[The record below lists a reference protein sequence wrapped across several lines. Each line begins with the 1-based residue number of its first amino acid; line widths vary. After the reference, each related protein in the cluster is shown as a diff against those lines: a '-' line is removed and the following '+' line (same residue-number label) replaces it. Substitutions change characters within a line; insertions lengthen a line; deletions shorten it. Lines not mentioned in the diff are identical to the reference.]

1 MCNYENKND
10 DRRVLTQRNAA
21 RYGKEE
27 TVKIPAYYQMIG
39 VNAFQSNIK
48 MKNLLLPNGLQEI
61 STNAFRCSKAL
72 REVALPHSI
81 YRVGNGCFA
90 ECPSLRVAYL
100 SKGLEEISEDLFRED
115 RRLQKVLF
123 TRDSEIK
130 RIRKKAFYECAT
142 LNTILLPPK
151 VETIEDRAFY
161 KCKELKKVRFP
172 KGLKKCTEDREKQNV
187 VQKNFLK

>member
-1 MCNYENKND
+1 M
-10 DRRVLTQRNAA
+10 
-21 RYGKEE
+21 
-27 TVKIPAYYQMIG
+27 
-39 VNAFQSNIK
+39 
-48 MKNLLLPNGLQEI
+48 
-61 STNAFRCSKAL
+61 
-72 REVALPHSI
+72 
-81 YRVGNGCFA
+81 GNGCFA

-100 SKGLEEISEDLFRED
+100 SNGLEEISEDLFRAD

-123 TRDSEIK
+123 TKDSEIK

-172 KGLKKCTEDREKQNV
+172 KGLKKVGKEAFYFCGLESLELPDTVEMLDEKAFFKCMYLTEVKLPESIRRIENGYSMDV
-187 VQKNFLK
+187 PSAGTGDPA

>member
-1 MCNYENKND
+1 MCNYENKNE
-10 DRRVLTQRNAA
+10 DRKVLTQKNAA

-27 TVKIPAYYQMIG
+27 TVRIPAYYQMIG

-48 MKNLLLPNGLQEI
+48 MEEPVTAKRAAGNQHERVPVQQGAPGSSIATQYLPGGERLFCRVPFPSCRVSVEWPGRN
-61 STNAFRCSKAL
+61 FRGSVPGRPTAAKS
-72 REVALPHSI
+72 P
-81 YRVGNGCFA
+81 
-90 ECPSLRVAYL
+90 
-100 SKGLEEISEDLFRED
+100 
-115 RRLQKVLF
+115 F

-130 RIRKKAFYECAT
+130 RIRKKAFYECTT

-172 KGLKKCTEDREKQNV
+172 KGL
-187 VQKNFLK
+187 

>member
-1 MCNYENKND
+1 MDCGGNNYFMCNYENKND

-72 REVALPHSI
+72 REVALHTVSTGWGTAVLPSALPFVSRI
-81 YRVGNGCFA
+81 CRKVWKKFQRICSGKTGGC
-90 ECPSLRVAYL
+90 
-100 SKGLEEISEDLFRED
+100 
-115 RRLQKVLF
+115 
-123 TRDSEIK
+123 K
-130 RIRKKAFYECAT
+130 RFF
-142 LNTILLPPK
+142 LP
-151 VETIEDRAFY
+151 ETV
-161 KCKELKKVRFP
+161 K
-172 KGLKKCTEDREKQNV
+172 
-187 VQKNFLK
+187 

>member
-1 MCNYENKND
+1 
-10 DRRVLTQRNAA
+10 
-21 RYGKEE
+21 
-27 TVKIPAYYQMIG
+27 MIG

-100 SKGLEEISEDLFRED
+100 SRWPGRNFRGSVPG
-115 RRLQKVLF
+115 RPTAAK
-123 TRDSEIK
+123 SP
-130 RIRKKAFYECAT
+130 
-142 LNTILLPPK
+142 LP
-151 VETIEDRAFY
+151 ETV
-161 KCKELKKVRFP
+161 K
-172 KGLKKCTEDREKQNV
+172 
-187 VQKNFLK
+187 

>member
-1 MCNYENKND
+1 MDCGGNNYFMCNYENKNE
-10 DRRVLTQRNAA
+10 DRKVLTQRNAA

-27 TVKIPAYYQMIG
+27 TVRIPAYYQMIG

-61 STNAFRCSKAL
+61 GTNAFRCSKTL

-100 SKGLEEISEDLFRED
+100 SNGLEEISEDLFRED

-130 RIRKKAFYECAT
+130 RIRKKM
-142 LNTILLPPK
+142 
-151 VETIEDRAFY
+151 R
-161 KCKELKKVRFP
+161 KKP
-172 KGLKKCTEDREKQNV
+172 EKKR
-187 VQKNFLK
+187 

>member
-81 YRVGNGCFA
+81 YRVGNGFCRVPF
-90 ECPSLRVAYL
+90 PSCCVSVEWSGRN
-100 SKGLEEISEDLFRED
+100 FRGS
-115 RRLQKVLF
+115 V
-123 TRDSEIK
+123 
-130 RIRKKAFYECAT
+130 
-142 LNTILLPPK
+142 P
-151 VETIEDRAFY
+151 
-161 KCKELKKVRFP
+161 
-172 KGLKKCTEDREKQNV
+172 G
-187 VQKNFLK
+187 

>member
-48 MKNLLLPNGLQEI
+48 IEKPVTAKWAAGDQHERVPVQQG
-61 STNAFRCSKAL
+61 AP
-72 REVALPHSI
+72 EVALPHSI

-90 ECPSLRVAYL
+90 ECPSFVLRICRMVWKKFQRIC
-100 SKGLEEISEDLFRED
+100 SGL
-115 RRLQKVLF
+115 
-123 TRDSEIK
+123 TGGCK
-130 RIRKKAFYECAT
+130 RFF
-142 LNTILLPPK
+142 LPK
-151 VETIEDRAFY
+151 TV
-161 KCKELKKVRFP
+161 K
-172 KGLKKCTEDREKQNV
+172 
-187 VQKNFLK
+187 

>member
-1 MCNYENKND
+1 MDCGGNNYFMCNYENKND

-61 STNAFRCSKAL
+61 NTNAFRCSKAL

-81 YRVGNGCFA
+81 YRVGNGGFA
-90 ECPSLRVAYL
+90 ECPSLRGA
-100 SKGLEEISEDLFRED
+100 
-115 RRLQKVLF
+115 
-123 TRDSEIK
+123 
-130 RIRKKAFYECAT
+130 
-142 LNTILLPPK
+142 
-151 VETIEDRAFY
+151 
-161 KCKELKKVRFP
+161 
-172 KGLKKCTEDREKQNV
+172 
-187 VQKNFLK
+187 